1 MSTISEMLQQRSCQA
16 KTGKCAWETWAT
28 ERFQKRQNNC
38 KCHVRLEGA
47 DLLSLYTK
55 IFYWGQICQN
65 MLAKTKL
72 LSEYDASVQVLKS
85 GQYESYPFFH
95 SWSWKTFS
103 LCTSLHVACR
113 DLPQPVNASK
123 LVIVF
128 EITMQKS
135 LS

>member
-1 MSTISEMLQQRSCQA
+1 
-16 KTGKCAWETWAT
+16 
-28 ERFQKRQNNC
+28 
-38 KCHVRLEGA
+38 
-47 DLLSLYTK
+47 
-55 IFYWGQICQN
+55 

-85 GQYESYPFFH
+85 GQYESYPFF
-95 SWSWKTFS
+95 SFLVLENIS